1 MMNGRNS
8 LPPAQPR
15 AGRRRLKA
23 AGAAICVL
31 TVIAL
36 AGCSQKAADAAK
48 GISYSPSTSAGSGT
62 SASSSGGQGS
72 FPGGTALSGKTI
84 LMVIYTAPLAA
95 WNPALN
101 AVKSVEAATG
111 LKVDIQYAN
120 NSNQTEI
127 SEIQSGL
134 SRKVAGMAL
143 QVTSTGVAS
152 AVCAAAKT
160 GIPVVAWNQNAL
172 TGASASCVQATMAQ
186 NFVTAGQALGQF
198 MIQNGPIKQGAK
210 VFCPVED
217 TTATYAGLRGQGVN
231 QALATIGAKCDVVA
245 VGDAD
250 AAAQTAMVQYL
261 LGHRTTA
268 AVIALGGVPLA
279 NAPAVL
285 KRVSMKIPVGGF
297 DVYDPRIPAGI
308 KAGTIL
314 GVIDQQFYS
323 QAYQAAQQ
331 LALELQYGLYPSD
344 VATGGRGVVTKSNVG
359 TLIALSGQYR

>member
-1 MMNGRNS
+1 MIDGRIS
-8 LPPAQPR
+8 PPPQSGVR
-15 AGRRRLKA
+15 KRWLKA

-31 TVIAL
+31 AVIAL
-36 AGCSQKAADAAK
+36 AGCSTKAADAAK
-48 GISYSPSTSAGSGT
+48 GITAPTTTAGSSVT
-62 SASSSGGQGS
+62 SFGGHGS
-72 FPGGTALSGKTI
+72 FPGGTPLSGKTI

-95 WNPALN
+95 WTPALN

-111 LKVDIQYAN
+111 LKVQIEYAN

-127 SEIQSGL
+127 SEIQAGI

-143 QVTSTGVAS
+143 QITSTGVAN

-160 GIPVVAWNQNAL
+160 GMPVIAWNQNAL
-172 TGASASCVQATMAQ
+172 TGASADCVQATMAQ

-198 MIQNGPIKQGAK
+198 MIKNGHIKHGAS

-217 TTATYAGLRGQGVN
+217 TTATYAGLRAQGVN
-231 QALATIGAKCDVVA
+231 QALATIGAKCNVVA

-268 AVIALGGVPLA
+268 AVISLGGVPLA
-279 NAPAVL
+279 NSAAVL
-285 KRVSMKIPVGGF
+285 KRVSMTIPVGGF
-297 DVYDPRIPAGI
+297 DVYDPRIPQGI
-308 KAGTIL
+308 KDGKIL

-323 QAYQAAQQ
+323 QAFQAAQQ
-331 LALELQYGLYPSD
+331 MALELQYGLYPSD
-344 VATGGRGVVTKSNVG
+344 VATGGRGVVTKTTVG
-359 TLIALSGQYR
+359 PLIALSGQYR

>member
-1 MMNGRNS
+1 
-8 LPPAQPR
+8 
-15 AGRRRLKA
+15 
-23 AGAAICVL
+23 
-31 TVIAL
+31 
-36 AGCSQKAADAAK
+36 
-48 GISYSPSTSAGSGT
+48 
-62 SASSSGGQGS
+62 
-72 FPGGTALSGKTI
+72 
-84 LMVIYTAPLAA
+84 MVIFTAPLAA

-101 AVKSVEAATG
+101 AVKAVEAATG

-120 NSNQTEI
+120 NNDQTEI
-127 SEIQSGL
+127 SEIQAGL

-143 QVTSTGVAS
+143 QITSTGVAS

-172 TGASASCVQATMAQ
+172 TGASANCVQATMDQ
-186 NFVTAGQALGQF
+186 NFVNAGQALGQY
-198 MIQNGPIKQGAK
+198 MIKNGPIKQGAQ

-217 TTATYAGLRGQGVN
+217 TTATYAPLRAQGVN
-231 QALATIGAKCDVVA
+231 EALATIGAKCDVVG

-250 AAAQTAMVQYL
+250 GAAQTAMVQYL

-268 AVIALGGVPLA
+268 AIIALGGVPLA

-285 KRVSMKIPVGGF
+285 KRVNMTIPVGGF

-308 KAGTIL
+308 KAGAIL

-359 TLIALSGQYR
+359 PLIALSGQYR